1 LSCEDRKSNL
11 PFLRTNKL
19 FHGPRKSGLRKKGW
33 TLLAMVRKETK
44 RERHILSLNLR
55 QIVFQL
61 IKPLGFKGLLKKE
74 TEIGQHTSMC
84 KNQSQTLMTSNK
96 FEPNGRVNSQQ
107 SLFFTGFGI

>member
-1 LSCEDRKSNL
+1 M
-11 PFLRTNKL
+11 
-19 FHGPRKSGLRKKGW
+19 
-33 TLLAMVRKETK
+33 LLAMVRKGTE
-44 RERHILSLNLR
+44 RERHILSLKLR

-84 KNQSQTLMTSNK
+84 KKQSQTLMTSSK
-96 FEPNGRVNSQQ
+96 FEPNGGANSQL